1 MERETPMVPPLAPSG
16 GLTRAPQG
24 AHSQTEGSFSTG
36 EAGRKDGFDLVPP
49 FERNSAKQK
58 QKGGVCVTDKK
69 EGTVP
74 DGNQHGADG
83 KSADEG
89 SATQVYHKN
98 MTAARRKAVPQKVK
112 VTHRTH
118 GEVLVDGGSKLI
130 AIKNAAR
137 VWGVK
142 PTEIL
147 GECGVWRDETGGDGC
162 V

>member
-1 MERETPMVPPLAPSG
+1 M
-16 GLTRAPQG
+16 Q
-24 AHSQTEGSFSTG
+24 
-36 EAGRKDGFDLVPP
+36 
-49 FERNSAKQK
+49 
-58 QKGGVCVTDKK
+58 DKK

-118 GEVLVDGGSKLI
+118 GEVLVGGGSKLI

-147 GECGVWRDETGGDGC
+147 GECWVWRADAGGETD

>member
-1 MERETPMVPPLAPSG
+1 LE
-16 GLTRAPQG
+16 
-24 AHSQTEGSFSTG
+24 
-36 EAGRKDGFDLVPP
+36 
-49 FERNSAKQK
+49 
-58 QKGGVCVTDKK
+58 DKK
-69 EGTVP
+69 KGTVL

-89 SATQVYHKN
+89 SATQLYHKN
-98 MTAARRKAVPQKVK
+98 MTAARRKTAPQMVK
-112 VTHRTH
+112 VTHGTY

-147 GECGVWRDETGGDGC
+147 GECGVWRAEEGER
-162 V
+162 